1 MIFARSMNKPKENSG
16 SRERRVLDLA
26 QKILAAMKESESRTV
41 AMDAHDVA
49 RVLFRKEETFR
60 SIVPPAPESR

>member
-1 MIFARSMNKPKENSG
+1 M
-16 SRERRVLDLA
+16 A

>member
-1 MIFARSMNKPKENSG
+1 VNKKKENSEN
-16 SRERRVLDLA
+16 REWLILDLA
-26 QKILAAMKESESRTV
+26 QRILALMKESASRTV

-49 RVLFRKEETFR
+49 RVLFRKEQTFR

>member
-1 MIFARSMNKPKENSG
+1 MSDPSENTKD
-16 SRERRVLDLA
+16 RENLVLSLA
-26 QKILAAMKESESRTV
+26 QRILALMKESQSRTV

-60 SIVPPAPESR
+60 SIVPPVPELR